1 MMGMEP
7 LETFVVQTTVEAE
20 AAPYRKIIEDVISD
34 LMIAGAIGRLK
45 IVVRPE
51 DSLFQMVTILR
62 EGLPLM
68 KVDDFA
74 DVGKGTSMGEVQIMI
89 REERPL
95 PRLLESLWARYGR
108 GAVTQPER
116 RTLLITVGDPKTEI
130 PLIKEMVVDD
140 PRRTLRSRLVDMAIR
155 STPEGFRVRYHS
167 LDDNNFIFVASEDPM
182 KQEWIDEADKMLD
195 ELKGDD
201 VSGIA

>member
-1 MMGMEP
+1 MGMEP

-34 LMIAGAIGRLK
+34 LMIAGAIGRIK
-45 IVVRPE
+45 IVARPE
-51 DSLFQMVTILR
+51 DSLFQMVAILR
-62 EGLPLM
+62 EGLPLV
-68 KVDDFA
+68 KVVDFA
-74 DVGKGTSMGEVQIMI
+74 DVGKGTSRGEVQIMI

-95 PRLLESLWARYGR
+95 PRLLEHLWARYGR
-108 GAVTQPER
+108 GTVTQPER
-116 RTLLITVGDPKTEI
+116 RTLLITVDDPKTEI

-167 LDDNNFIFVASEDPM
+167 LDDNNFVFVASEDPM
-182 KQEWIDEADKMLD
+182 KQEWIDEAGKMLD
-195 ELKGDD
+195 GLKGDD
-201 VSGIA
+201 ASGIA

>member
-1 MMGMEP
+1 MEP

>member
-1 MMGMEP
+1 MGMEP

>member
-1 MMGMEP
+1 MGMEP

-34 LMIAGAIGRLK
+34 LTIAGAIGRLK
-45 IVVRPE
+45 IVIRPE
-51 DSLFQMVTILR
+51 DSLFQMATILR
-62 EGLPLM
+62 GSLPLV
-68 KVDDFA
+68 KVGDFA
-74 DVGKGTSMGEVQIMI
+74 DVEKGTSMKKVQIMI

-95 PRLLESLWARYGR
+95 PRLLEHLWARYGR
-108 GAVTQPER
+108 GAVAHPER
-116 RTLLITVGDPKTEI
+116 RTLSITVEDPKTEI

-167 LDDNNFIFVASEDPM
+167 LDENYFVFVASEDTM
-182 KQEWIDEADKMLD
+182 KQEWIDEADQMLD
-195 ELKGDD
+195 ELKGGDAGG
-201 VSGIA
+201 SA

>member
-1 MMGMEP
+1 MEP

-34 LMIAGAIGRLK
+34 LTIAGAIGRLK
-45 IVVRPE
+45 IVIRPE
-51 DSLFQMVTILR
+51 DSLFQMATILR
-62 EGLPLM
+62 GSLPLV
-68 KVDDFA
+68 KVGDFA
-74 DVGKGTSMGEVQIMI
+74 DVEKGTSMKKVQIMI

-95 PRLLESLWARYGR
+95 PRLLEHLWARYGR
-108 GAVTQPER
+108 GAVAHPER
-116 RTLLITVGDPKTEI
+116 RTLSITVEDPKTEI

-167 LDDNNFIFVASEDPM
+167 LDENYFVFVASEDTM
-182 KQEWIDEADKMLD
+182 KQEWIDEADQMLD
-195 ELKGDD
+195 ELKGGDAGG
-201 VSGIA
+201 SA

>member
-34 LMIAGAIGRLK
+34 LTIAGAIGRLK
-45 IVVRPE
+45 IVIRPE
-51 DSLFQMVTILR
+51 DSLFQMATILR
-62 EGLPLM
+62 GSLPLV
-68 KVDDFA
+68 KVGDFA
-74 DVGKGTSMGEVQIMI
+74 DVEKGTSMKKVQIMI

-95 PRLLESLWARYGR
+95 PRLLEHLWARYGR
-108 GAVTQPER
+108 GAVAHPER
-116 RTLLITVGDPKTEI
+116 RTLSITVEDPKTEI

-167 LDDNNFIFVASEDPM
+167 LDENYFVFVASEDTM
-182 KQEWIDEADKMLD
+182 KQEWIDEADQMLD
-195 ELKGDD
+195 ELKGGDAGG
-201 VSGIA
+201 SA